1 MTNMAGQVDAILKEY
16 NHNPAN
22 LVMIMQDI
30 QTYFGYLP
38 APCIELVADKLC
50 LPESQVYSVATF
62 YKSFSLK
69 PRGKHK
75 LEICEGTA
83 CHIRGASLLMSRI
96 SDELGVKAGETTA
109 DGEFTMESVH
119 CIGAC
124 AMGPVAVIDGTYF
137 GNLTA
142 SRLSAELKKY
152 TGHKKCSCDQSNE
165 ALQPDEKLPE
175 ITERVDSAEKF
186 EQWQV
191 RLREEYPL
199 EQPRLLVCAD
209 TGCLAKGSLELAG
222 ALSRELAAYGLDR
235 PVNLAL
241 KKVGCQGMCEQG
253 PLVML
258 HPENILYTRV
268 TPDDARLII
277 RETILE
283 KKVIDRLLYREPG
296 EEAGIDQYNLIPFYA
311 RQKRVALRNVGFINP
326 LDIQEYIARG
336 GYSALLKALY
346 SMEPDRVIDEIE
358 RSGLRGRG
366 GGGFPTGKKWRS
378 AARVNSAA
386 RFVICNGDEGDPGAF
401 MDRSIMEGDP
411 HSVIEGMVICAYAV
425 RASKG
430 YIYVR
435 EEYPRALKNLQTAI
449 DQARRAGFLG
459 ANICGSS
466 FSFDIQINRGAG
478 AFVCGES
485 TALMQ
490 SVEGKTGEPRAK
502 YIRSAER
509 GLFDQPTVLNNV
521 ETFVNIPVIIGTGAS
536 AFAAV
541 GTAGS
546 SGTKAFSVVG
556 KVKNTGLVEVPMG
569 TTLKEI
575 IYDICGGILEDKPFK
590 AVQTGGPSGGCLP
603 GSKLDLPVDFD
614 SLTREGSMM
623 GSGGMIVMDEDTCMV
638 DVARYFTDFLTRES
652 CGKCAACRLGLEA
665 LQEILS
671 RICAGG
677 GEAGDI
683 EKIEKLLF
691 ILRNAALCGLGKSA
705 PNPVKS
711 TLTHF
716 KDEYL
721 AHIIEKRCPSGVCRA
736 LISYEIN
743 DLCTGCRLCV
753 KACPRQAIHG
763 VRKEI
768 HRIESKQC
776 DRCGICKATCKFN
789 AVVVR

>member
-1 MTNMAGQVDAILKEY
+1 MNKMTGQVDAILKAH
-16 NHNPAN
+16 NHDPAN

-30 QTYFGYLP
+30 QTSFGYLP
-38 APCIELVADKLC
+38 APCIELIAGKLR
-50 LPESQVYSVATF
+50 LPGSQVYSVATF

-83 CHIRGASLLMSRI
+83 CHIRGASQLMSRI
-96 SDELGVKAGETTA
+96 SDELGIKAGETTA
-109 DGEFTMESVH
+109 DGEITLESVH

-124 AMGPVAVIDGTYF
+124 ALGPVAVIDGAYF

-142 SRLSAELKKY
+142 SRLLTEI
-152 TGHKKCSCDQSNE
+152 KKCSGDEKCACDQSDRV
-165 ALQPDEKLPE
+165 LQPDEKLPE
-175 ITERVDSAEKF
+175 ITERIDSAEKYK
-186 EQWQV
+186 QWQA

-199 EQPRLLVCAD
+199 DQPRLLVCAD

-222 ALSRELAAYGLDR
+222 ALSRELAACGLNR

-268 TPDDARLII
+268 SPEDAPLLI
-277 RETILE
+277 RETVLE
-283 KKVIDRLLYREPG
+283 KRVVDRLLYRGAG
-296 EEAGIDQYNLIPFYA
+296 EEAGIEKYHLIPFYA
-311 RQKRVALRNVGFINP
+311 LQKRIALRNVGFINP
-326 LDIQEYIARG
+326 LDIKEYIARE
-336 GYSALLKALY
+336 GYSSLLKALY

-358 RSGLRGRG
+358 KSGLRGRG

-378 AARVNSAA
+378 AARVNSDP

-411 HSVIEGMVICAYAV
+411 HSVIEGMVICAYAI
-425 RASKG
+425 RASRG

-435 EEYPRALKNLQTAI
+435 AEYPRALKNLQTAI

-521 ETFVNIPVIIGTGAS
+521 ETFVNIPVIIGAGAS
-536 AFAAV
+536 DFAAV

-546 SGTKAFSVVG
+546 TGTKAFSVVG

-569 TTLKEI
+569 TTLKAI

-603 GSKLDLPVDFD
+603 AGKLDLPVDFD

-623 GSGGMIVMDEDTCMV
+623 GSGGMIVMDEGTCMV

-665 LQEILS
+665 LQEILT

-691 ILRNAALCGLGKSA
+691 ILGNASLCGLGKSA

-711 TLTHF
+711 TMTHF

-721 AHIIEKRCPSGVCRA
+721 AHIIDKRCPAGVCRA

-753 KACPRQAIHG
+753 KACPRQAISG
-763 VRKEI
+763 ARRER
-768 HRIESKQC
+768 HRIDRDLC
-776 DRCGICKATCKFN
+776 DRCGLCKATCKFN
-789 AVVVR
+789 AIAVR